1 MLDELDTKI
10 KLDIIITITA
20 TFISINLII
29 YSYIWK
35 NYATQIL
42 SILVILLPSIYIIG
56 NLIIRGI
63 LDKELKDLREDY
75 DETII
80 KINEG
85 ANEMQKEIEELKEE
99 NRLLKSNLKININQ
113 TN

>member
-42 SILVILLPSIYIIG
+42 SILVITL
-56 NLIIRGI
+56 
-63 LDKELKDLREDY
+63 
-75 DETII
+75 
-80 KINEG
+80 
-85 ANEMQKEIEELKEE
+85 
-99 NRLLKSNLKININQ
+99 
-113 TN
+113 